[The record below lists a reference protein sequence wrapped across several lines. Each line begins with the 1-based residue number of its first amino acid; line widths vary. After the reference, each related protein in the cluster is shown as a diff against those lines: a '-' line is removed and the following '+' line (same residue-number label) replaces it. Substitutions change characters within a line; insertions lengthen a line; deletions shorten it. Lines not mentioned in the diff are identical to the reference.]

1 MVGMTYLLAEM
12 LGWQVDILFWS
23 IREVLPRNI
32 YMSVIGIM
40 VSKYLK
46 LQDHYVTKGMTED
59 DKE

>member
-12 LGWQVDILFWS
+12 LGWQVDLLFWS

-40 VSKYLK
+40 VSKVIRPL
-46 LQDHYVTKGMTED
+46 HHKGND
-59 DKE
+59 WR